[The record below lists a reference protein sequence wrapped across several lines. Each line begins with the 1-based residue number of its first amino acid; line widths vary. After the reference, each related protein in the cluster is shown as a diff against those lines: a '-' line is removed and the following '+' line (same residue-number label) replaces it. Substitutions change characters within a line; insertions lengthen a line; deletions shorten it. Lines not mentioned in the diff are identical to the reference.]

1 MIAVDSNL
9 LVYSVREDSPFHR
22 EALHCVRQLAESDH
36 PWAITWP
43 SIHEFLAIVT
53 HPKVYRPPTP
63 LSDAIQQVEHWM
75 ESPTL
80 RLLGEPERYWHHLKS
95 LLLAGKVIGP
105 VIHDARIAS
114 ICRAQGVVE
123 LWTADRDY
131 SRFPG
136 IAVRN
141 PLHSR

>member
-9 LVYSVREDSPFHR
+9 LVYSVREDSPFHG
-22 EALHCVRQLAESDH
+22 EALRCLCQLAEGEQ
-36 PWAITWP
+36 PWAIAWP

-63 LSDAIQQVEHWM
+63 LSDAIQQVEYWM

-80 RLLGEPERYWHHLKS
+80 RLIGEPERYWDHLKS
-95 LLLAGKVIGP
+95 ILLAGKIIGP
-105 VIHDARIAS
+105 IVHDARIAS
-114 ICRAQGVVE
+114 ICRAHSVVE

-141 PLHSR
+141 PMHSR